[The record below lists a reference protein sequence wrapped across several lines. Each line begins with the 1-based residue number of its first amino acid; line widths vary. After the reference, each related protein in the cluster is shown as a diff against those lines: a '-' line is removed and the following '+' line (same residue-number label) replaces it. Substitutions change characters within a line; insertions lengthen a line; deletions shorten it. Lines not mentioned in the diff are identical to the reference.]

1 MLRIEDK
8 EAARRAVVRVH
19 DVLKVA
25 LVVKEPLRRL
35 WAPSTYVRKQCVVR
49 FDGRALLRLFPSQ
62 GGGQTEERLQAS
74 GGASDGAST
83 EKGLHLGREEA
94 SLLAL
99 RRADGAPPREVAAA
113 REEVGHAR
121 EDHRTACAASL

>member
-1 MLRIEDK
+1 MLRVEDK

-49 FDGRALLRLFPSQ
+49 FDGRALLRL
-62 GGGQTEERLQAS
+62 
-74 GGASDGAST
+74 
-83 EKGLHLGREEA
+83 
-94 SLLAL
+94 SLI
-99 RRADGAPPREVAAA
+99 
-113 REEVGHAR
+113 HI
-121 EDHRTACAASL
+121 